1 MRLFV
6 LDTDT
11 LTLHQRGHAMV
22 CGNVALHDSEDLA
35 ISVITV
41 EEQLS
46 GWYTVLRQAKSKD
59 KRARAYSQLAAC
71 VESLSDLRVLPFS
84 EACIDRFETL
94 RAARL
99 LVGPMDL
106 RIAATVLEFGG
117 TLVSRNI
124 RDFSLVP
131 DLVIEDWSTP
141 SSASPSETQ
150 Q

>member
-11 LTLHQRGHAMV
+11 LTLHQRGHATV
-22 CGNVALHDSEDLA
+22 CDNVALHDSEDLA

-46 GWYTVLRQAKSKD
+46 GWYTVLRQAKSKA
-59 KRARAYSQLAAC
+59 KLARVYAQLAAC

-94 RAARL
+94 RASRL
-99 LVGPMDL
+99 PVGSMDL

-117 TLVSRNI
+117 TLISRNI
-124 RDFSLVP
+124 RDFSLIP
-131 DLVIEDWSTP
+131 SLVIEDWSVP
-141 SSASPSETQ
+141 SSV
-150 Q
+150 

>member
-59 KRARAYSQLAAC
+59 KRARAYS
-71 VESLSDLRVLPFS
+71 
-84 EACIDRFETL
+84 
-94 RAARL
+94 
-99 LVGPMDL
+99 
-106 RIAATVLEFGG
+106 
-117 TLVSRNI
+117 
-124 RDFSLVP
+124 
-131 DLVIEDWSTP
+131 
-141 SSASPSETQ
+141 
-150 Q
+150 